1 MKRSRTNTRYE
12 FNENPVAEIGSML
25 STTNSNRVTINKKN
39 LKSTNQGRSGRFWM
53 FSGLNKMFIYIK

>member
-25 STTNSNRVTINKKN
+25 STNSKRVTNKEKN
-39 LKSTNQGRSGRFWM
+39 IKSTNQGRSGRCWCFC
-53 FSGLNKMFIYIK
+53 K